1 MEQRANKKWDSMTQP
16 FPKYIKFWWVF
27 WRLGAGSRCLWAWS
41 STHQYVWK
49 REEKEII
56 KFYSKSHG
64 IDIMGPLI
72 IISFILLFAL
82 LSSIWM
88 VSLKSD
94 LLRKIRFIKTMGFY
108 PLYFHDHIDP
118 WNSCSWNLA
127 DLGLAKVKFYYPFIP
142 FVFCKIE

>member
-1 MEQRANKKWDSMTQP
+1 MEQRTNKKWDSMTQP

-94 LLRKIRFIKTMGFY
+94 LLRKMNILKTMVST
-108 PLYFHDHIDP
+108 LVL
-118 WNSCSWNLA
+118 SWPYWSIIKL
-127 DLGLAKVKFYYPFIP
+127 L
-142 FVFCKIE
+142 CKSHRSGIGKG